1 MVISNSS
8 DPTYDNPGA
17 AMWSAIECNVAII
30 CACLPGIRAF
40 ISKLLPRFLSSYK
53 SKSNT
58 RTRTQRS
65 RVTQFSNFHASI
77 AGRQPDF
84 HMQSVSHGPEGG
96 DYKASGF
103 EEGASNKIKVTTIVS
118 QESISNDASSVRQLL

>member
-1 MVISNSS
+1 
-8 DPTYDNPGA
+8 
-17 AMWSAIECNVAII
+17 MWSAIECNVAII

-53 SKSNT
+53 TRSNT

-65 RVTQFSNFHASI
+65 RVTQFSNFHASV
-77 AGRQPDF
+77 AGRQPNF
-84 HMQSVSHGPEGG
+84 HLQSVSHGPEGG
-96 DYKASGF
+96 GDDKASGF
-103 EEGASNKIKVTTIVS
+103 EEGTSNKIKVTTIVS